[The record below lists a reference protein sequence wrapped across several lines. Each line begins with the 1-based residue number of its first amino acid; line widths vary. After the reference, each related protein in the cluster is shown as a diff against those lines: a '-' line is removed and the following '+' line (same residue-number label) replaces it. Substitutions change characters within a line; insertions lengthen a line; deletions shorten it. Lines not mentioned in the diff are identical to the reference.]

1 MIDTGAPWQEN
12 KDRVRQNMLLYG
24 KYTPPFTRGR
34 TPCNLRVQFL
44 LLISSLNMWMPPKKG
59 KKKNRKDSRMN
70 RPCSI
75 ASANLWNPACSLL
88 AMQLHTT
95 CWVLS
100 RECGQQVAGEL
111 MKCQD
116 GGREIACITY
126 PQGALVVF
134 PRISHTRV
142 EYSDHTLKE
151 KVVLPSTHNL
161 LFLYIC
167 ENERNYWAASSLPKT
182 LPQFPKV
189 TSMKRVNCMP
199 HCQPFY

>member
-1 MIDTGAPWQEN
+1 
-12 KDRVRQNMLLYG
+12 
-24 KYTPPFTRGR
+24 
-34 TPCNLRVQFL
+34 
-44 LLISSLNMWMPPKKG
+44 
-59 KKKNRKDSRMN
+59 MN

-75 ASANLWNPACSLL
+75 ASANLWNPACSVL

-134 PRISHTRV
+134 PRISHTRG
-142 EYSDHTLKE
+142 EYSMAGHTVE
-151 KVVLPSTHNL
+151 VKVVLPSTHNL
-161 LFLYIC
+161 LFC
-167 ENERNYWAASSLPKT
+167 
-182 LPQFPKV
+182 
-189 TSMKRVNCMP
+189 TSVETRAIIGLLP
-199 HCQPFY
+199 HCQRHYHSLQRSRAWRDLIACLSVTAFIKTTHYSLKRLIVNLYSPSLLEVALKSFFSFSSFVTASLRSVNKQ

>member
-1 MIDTGAPWQEN
+1 
-12 KDRVRQNMLLYG
+12 
-24 KYTPPFTRGR
+24 
-34 TPCNLRVQFL
+34 
-44 LLISSLNMWMPPKKG
+44 MWMPQ
-59 KKKNRKDSRMN
+59 KKKRKERKDSR
-70 RPCSI
+70 I
-75 ASANLWNPACSLL
+75 ASANLWNSVCSLL

-95 CWVLS
+95 CWMLS

-126 PQGALVVF
+126 LQGALVVF
-134 PRISHTRV
+134 PRISHTRG
-142 EYSDHTLKE
+142 EYSEVNHTLKE

-161 LFLYIC
+161 LFLYISG
-167 ENERNYWAASSLPKT
+167 NELNYWVASPLPKT

-189 TSMKRVNCMP
+189 TGMKRFNCMP

>member
-1 MIDTGAPWQEN
+1 
-12 KDRVRQNMLLYG
+12 
-24 KYTPPFTRGR
+24 
-34 TPCNLRVQFL
+34 
-44 LLISSLNMWMPPKKG
+44 
-59 KKKNRKDSRMN
+59 MN

-75 ASANLWNPACSLL
+75 ALANLWNPGCSLL

-134 PRISHTRV
+134 PRISHTRG
-142 EYSDHTLKE
+142 EYSKAGHTLKRE
-151 KVVLPSTHNL
+151 ESCAAFNST
-161 LFLYIC
+161 FFFFYTSVEMRAII
-167 ENERNYWAASSLPKT
+167 ESL
-182 LPQFPKV
+182 
-189 TSMKRVNCMP
+189 P
-199 HCQPFY
+199 HCQRNYHSLQRSQAWRDLIACLSVNPFIKTTHYSLKRLIC